1 MSDTNHVDQ
10 MLTKGFRFDRR
21 QFDEYRNVTIEKG
34 VSPNAEGSARVLIG
48 NTEVIAGV
56 KMSVEKPYPDTPDY
70 GNIAVNVELLPL
82 SNPRFEPGPPQIQAV
97 ELARVVDRGIRESG
111 VIDTKKL
118 CIEKGEKVWMVFI
131 DICSINDDG
140 NLRDASALA
149 VIAAL
154 QNARFPTYDENGI
167 DYKNKTDEKIPLNGL
182 PVEVTVIKIGEHLI
196 LDPTLEEEAVLEKRL
211 TVATLEDGRICAL
224 QKGGDGALSSE
235 DIDKMVTL
243 ATGKAQELR
252 SKLEE

>member
-1 MSDTNHVDQ
+1 MSNHIDQ

-21 QFDEYRNVTIEKG
+21 QFDEFREVKIEKG
-34 VSPNAEGSARVLIG
+34 ATPNAEGSARVLIG
-48 NTEVIAGV
+48 ETEVIAGV
-56 KMSVEKPYPDTPDY
+56 KMSVERPYPDTPDN

-118 CIEKGEKVWMVFI
+118 CITKGEKVWMIFI
-131 DICSINDDG
+131 DICSINDAG
-140 NLRDASALA
+140 NLRDAAALA
-149 VIAAL
+149 AIAAL
-154 QNARFPTYDENGI
+154 QDARFPTYNEDGI
-167 DYKNKTDEKIPLNGL
+167 DYKHKTDEKIPLDGL
-182 PVEVTVIKIGEHLI
+182 PIEVTVIKIGDNFI
-196 LDPTLEEEAVLEKRL
+196 IDPTLEEEAVLEKRL

-235 DIDKMVTL
+235 DIEFMLTK
-243 ATGKAQELR
+243 ATEKCQELR
-252 SKLEE
+252 AKLEE